1 MRKTKNKKWRKKA
14 ERKAKGDKGMESK
27 GALGLVCPM
36 AALMSCCWSQ
46 ALADAHPC
54 SAGLRSTRS
63 MSKHQ
68 FPAKSQQVYCLPNRD
83 KR

>member
-1 MRKTKNKKWRKKA
+1 MRKTNKRWRKKA
-14 ERKAKGDKGMESK
+14 ERKAKGDKGMESRE
-27 GALGLVCPM
+27 AWGLVCPM

-46 ALADAHPC
+46 ALADAHPR